1 MFQRSRI
8 ASLATA
14 ACLLS
19 CGCMPEAKAPVVT
32 GPIDTTTAS
41 QLQGQI
47 RISNGDRY
55 TVEHECNGK
64 AFTANWE
71 LGNAFKKNA
80 KLQLKPPGDW
90 SEADVYQALEVVLNA
105 PASKPWYSQVD
116 DTILRLFREGSRPT
130 TIVPLACRPRH
141 LTTSPSKS
149 TNTRPSGSSRSGYK
163 SSTRTEWPWGSE
175 PPCLSGRRLLGPCQP
190 QVQFIQLGRVDLA
203 GGFGHQIG
211 GLLRFWKRD
220 HFANIVQSRKQHH
233 PAVDPQ
239 RDAAVGRCTVLQ
251 VR

>member
-1 MFQRSRI
+1 MFQRSGI
-8 ASLATA
+8 ASLAAA

-116 DTILRLFREGSRPT
+116 DTILRLFREALKADDHRAVGMPPETPYDIAVKVNQYS
-130 TIVPLACRPRH
+130 
-141 LTTSPSKS
+141 
-149 TNTRPSGSSRSGYK
+149 
-163 SSTRTEWPWGSE
+163 TEWFVEVRIQILDENGMA
-175 PPCLSGRRLLGPCQP
+175 LG
-190 QVQFIQLGRVDLA
+190 I
-203 GGFGHQIG
+203 
-211 GLLRFWKRD
+211 
-220 HFANIVQSRKQHH
+220 
-233 PAVDPQ
+233 
-239 RDAAVGRCTVLQ
+239 
-251 VR
+251 